1 MSDATISLV
10 VLAAVVVLFVWNRF
24 PVEVV
29 AIGTALSL
37 YFTGVLDLSQ
47 ALAGFGD
54 PAVILIAA
62 LFVVSEGLDATGVT
76 AWVGQDLVR
85 RAGDSTRRLLL
96 LTMLLSALLTA
107 IIGLNGSVAAL
118 LPWRWPWRPAAVSR
132 PRSC

>member
-47 ALAGFGD
+47 A
-54 PAVILIAA
+54 
-62 LFVVSEGLDATGVT
+62 
-76 AWVGQDLVR
+76 
-85 RAGDSTRRLLL
+85 
-96 LTMLLSALLTA
+96 SA
-107 IIGLNGSVAAL
+107 
-118 LPWRWPWRPAAVSR
+118 
-132 PRSC
+132 RSS